1 MVNLDNKLNNVK
13 PIESPMIFNLSKTK
27 SIANTFIAELRDENI
42 QKDSMR
48 FRKNL
53 ERVGEFFAYEIS
65 KSLNYTNKEITTP
78 LGVLPCDVLAQQP
91 VLATIL
97 RAGLPLQQGL
107 LNIFDKAECCFISAY
122 RKVKKSGDFVIQMDY
137 ISSPDLDGRVLIMAD
152 PMLATGQSMVMCCK
166 ELMNRYKIA
175 ELHIVAAIASAEGVM
190 HVRANLPK
198 AKLWLGAIDEEMTS
212 KSYIVPGLGDAGDLA
227 YGEKV

>member
-1 MVNLDNKLNNVK
+1 M
-13 PIESPMIFNLSKTK
+13 MIFDLSKTK

-53 ERVGEFFAYEIS
+53 ERLGEFFAYEIS
-65 KSLNYTNKEITTP
+65 KSLKYSTKEITTP
-78 LGVLPCDVLAQQP
+78 LGVSPCEVLAQQP

-107 LNIFDKAECCFISAY
+107 LNIFDRAECCFISAY
-122 RKVKKSGDFVIQMDY
+122 RKVEKSGDFVIQMDY
-137 ISSPDLDGRVLIMAD
+137 ISTPDLDGKVLIMAD

-166 ELMNRYKIA
+166 ELINRYKIE
-175 ELHIVAAIASAEGVM
+175 ELHIVAAIASTEGVA

-198 AKLWLGAIDEEMTS
+198 AKIWVGAIDEEMTS
-212 KSYIVPGLGDAGDLA
+212 KSYIVPGLGDAGDLS

>member
-1 MVNLDNKLNNVK
+1 
-13 PIESPMIFNLSKTK
+13 MIFDISKTK
-27 SIANTFIAELRDENI
+27 SIANTFIAELRDETI

-48 FRKNL
+48 FRKNM
-53 ERVGEFFAYEIS
+53 ERLGEFFAYEIS
-65 KSLNYTNKEITTP
+65 KSLKYVNKEIATP
-78 LGVLPCDVLAQQP
+78 LGVSTCEVLTEQP

-122 RKVKKSGDFVIQMDY
+122 RKTNKGGDFIIQMDY
-137 ISSPDLDGRVLIMAD
+137 ISTPDLAGKVLIMAD

-166 ELMNRYKIA
+166 ELINRYKIA
-175 ELHIVAAIASAEGVM
+175 ELHIVAAIASAEGVA

-198 AKLWLGAIDEEMTS
+198 AKIWLGAIDQEMTS

>member
-1 MVNLDNKLNNVK
+1 
-13 PIESPMIFNLSKTK
+13 MIFDVSKTK

-53 ERVGEFFAYEIS
+53 ERLGEFFAYEIS
-65 KSLNYTNKEITTP
+65 KSLQYTTKEIVTP
-78 LGVLPCDVLAQQP
+78 LGVSPCEVLAQQP

-107 LNIFDKAECCFISAY
+107 LNIFDQAECCFISAY

-137 ISSPDLDGRVLIMAD
+137 ISTPDLDGKVLIMAD

-175 ELHIVAAIASAEGVM
+175 ELHIVAAIASTEGVT

>member
-1 MVNLDNKLNNVK
+1 MPETKVMTFD
-13 PIESPMIFNLSKTK
+13 LSKTK
-27 SIANTFIAELRDENI
+27 SIANTFIAELRDEI
-42 QKDSMR
+42 VQKDSMR

-65 KSLNYTNKEITTP
+65 KTLKFNQKEVTTP
-78 LGVLPCDVLAQQP
+78 LGTSNCDFLETQP

-107 LNIFDKAECCFISAY
+107 LNIYDKAECCFISAY
-122 RKVKKSGDFVIQMDY
+122 RKTEKNGDFVIQMDY
-137 ISSPDLDGRVLIMAD
+137 ISTPDLEGRVLIMAD

-166 ELMNRYKIA
+166 ELINRYKIA
-175 ELHIVAAIASAEGVM
+175 ELHIVAAIASVEGVA